1 MRVLARLEHDHETI
15 GGVLDA
21 LGALRQWGAAGPC
34 PTGILGAAAEFF
46 GRFVTQ
52 RHDAHEERVLFP
64 LLRERGV
71 AVDAE
76 PLAGIQR
83 DHATA
88 GQGLSKL
95 EAATR
100 KPGPMWDM
108 LGAYIDLLEGHLG
121 AEKAHLLPCVEGLNT
136 RDVQRFEEGCAILDG
151 EDGGHDHERLVRLGH
166 AIHAACAALREVPAA
181 KETCVAKDVAR
192 LDVPVLGLPASLAH
206 VVDLMQTWHAR
217 EVLVLEHGLL
227 VGLVSSRDVEPFR
240 GHEGWTAVPIAMAKP
255 VAVAP
260 DTPATVVAGM
270 LLAHAFN
277 CVPVATQGVLIG
289 LVCRADLLRL
299 LV

>member
-1 MRVLARLEHDHETI
+1 MSAYARLERDHEII
-15 GGVLDA
+15 GDVLEA
-21 LGALRQWGAAGPC
+21 LRALRQWGAAGPC

-64 LLRERGV
+64 LLRKRGV

-83 DHATA
+83 DHGTA
-88 GQGLSKL
+88 GQRLSEL
-95 EAATR
+95 ETVAR
-100 KPGPMWDM
+100 KPGPVWDM
-108 LGAYIDLLEGHLG
+108 LGAYIDPLAGHLE
-121 AEKAHLLPCVEGLNT
+121 AEKAHLLPCVETLDT
-136 RDVQRFEEGCAILDG
+136 RDVQRFEEGCATLDG
-151 EDGGHDHERLVRLGH
+151 EDGGYEHERLVRLGH
-166 AIHAACAALREVPAA
+166 AIHAACAALCEAPLA
-181 KETCVAKDVAR
+181 KNMRIAKDVAR

-206 VVDLMQTWHAR
+206 VVDRMHTWDAH

-227 VGLVSSRDVEPFR
+227 VGLVSSRDMEPFR
-240 GHEGWTAVPIAMAKP
+240 GHEAWTAVPVAMATP

-260 DTPATVVAGM
+260 DTPVTVVAGM
-270 LLAHAFN
+270 LLARAFN

-289 LVCRADLLRL
+289 LVCRADLIRL